1 MLYVKKPLILIH
13 ICLFVLS
20 SILIVRVY
28 GAIDPDTAVAVW
40 LFDGNTEDATENKNH
55 GELKN
60 GAKISGGGK
69 FDKAL
74 SLDGEDDYVLVNPSA
89 SLESSSKQY
98 TGVAWVKLDKE
109 GVQRND
115 CCNDDQN
122 IVSWTPGW
130 HSLLLVFGAGR
141 GGNQGKVEIGSAE
154 LAPQWNFG
162 TKPVND
168 DKWHHLAFVYDG
180 KKKLLY
186 VDGEVDID
194 TPASGTFGIF
204 GIDVT
209 IGGTATSKRHAE
221 GLLDDIAIF
230 NAPLVKN
237 DIKTLMDKGVGK
249 TLGLL
254 PVSPK
259 YRLTAIWAD
268 IKSGI

>member
-1 MLYVKKPLILIH
+1 MKYRSSLIYLCIF
-13 ICLFVLS
+13 LAGLM
-20 SILIVRVY
+20 IVNQSF
-28 GAIDPDTAVAVW
+28 GDEAKIKDTAVGIW
-40 LFDGNTEDATENKNH
+40 LFEDNADDSSGNKNH
-55 GELKN
+55 GQLKN

-69 FDKAL
+69 FGNAL
-74 SLDGEDDYVLVNPSA
+74 SLDGKDDYVLVNPSA

-109 GVQRND
+109 GVQRNA

-122 IVSWTPGW
+122 ILSWTPGW

-154 LAPQWNFG
+154 LAPQWNSG
-162 TKPVND
+162 TKQVND

-209 IGGTATSKRHAE
+209 IGGTAASQRHAE

-230 NAPLVKN
+230 NAPLAKN

-259 YRLTAIWAD
+259 YRLTAIWAS
-268 IKSGI
+268 IKSGT